1 VTVALAL
8 PVLDVGRSATLV
20 RRHGWAVATRS
31 GAPRGVRLLAV
42 PGGLRLEVSD
52 VGTPDRCTRVDLRA
66 DGLATVQASTTP
78 PALLVGSEDARTV
91 PALPGGAD
99 SVRLDAGQR
108 LLVLSSDALDA
119 LPVSLAAV
127 LQSLP
132 ARFADREPHELLR
145 ELTAD
150 LDVGSA
156 AIVVRETDLRDTSRH
171 PRDTEE
177 GTWGSAVHS

>member
-1 VTVALAL
+1 MALAL
-8 PVLDVGRSATLV
+8 PVLDVGPSVVLV

-42 PGGLRLEVSD
+42 PGGLRLEVAD
-52 VGTPDRCTRVDLRA
+52 GGTPDRCTRVDLCD
-66 DGLATVQASTTP
+66 DGHVTVRASTTP
-78 PALLVGSEDARTV
+78 PAVLVGPDDVSTL

-99 SVRLDAGQR
+99 RVRLDAGQR

-132 ARFADREPHELLR
+132 ARLADREPHELLR

-156 AIVVRETDLRDTSRH
+156 AIVVRESDLRDTSRH
-171 PRDTEE
+171 LRDTEE